1 MTASRLILAIE
12 GGGTKTDVLLVTAEG
27 QELGRARGGP
37 GNLHSVG
44 PVGLSRLFEELL
56 GKLGSRRAVRPNEV
70 SVVSLAMAGVDSEAE
85 QDSVRE
91 AVLAAGLKAPV
102 VVNSD
107 ARATLLG
114 ACGPAGLLV
123 IAGTGS
129 IAFGRNSEGREKRAG
144 GWGHAFGDEGSAY
157 DLGRRAL
164 AFACRVVDGRSHPG
178 ALSDRVLAALGV
190 TAGTPPRPAI
200 LCLLGQ
206 VRTIAALAPVV
217 LETAQ
222 ENDPV
227 ARGIVDTAARQLLD
241 MVDAVATPLG
251 FDDGPFAMA
260 LHGGLLARGKF
271 YSRRFEE
278 MVHLL
283 WPQADVR
290 HTTEDAG
297 LLGAAE
303 LGRVFLAGGR
313 RE

>member
-12 GGGTKTDVLLVTAEG
+12 GGGTKTDALLVSPEG
-27 QELGRARGGP
+27 QELARARGGP

-44 PVGLSRLFEELL
+44 PVGLTRLFEELL
-56 GKLGSRRAVRPNEV
+56 GKLGVRLELRPGEV
-70 SVVSLAMAGVDSEAE
+70 GVVSLAMAGVDSEAE
-85 QDSVRE
+85 QDAVQE
-91 AVLAAGLKAPV
+91 AVRAAGLKAPV

-129 IAFGRNSEGREKRAG
+129 IAFGRNAEGREKRAG

-164 AFACRVVDGRSHPG
+164 AFTCRVVDGRSHPG
-178 ALSDRVLAALGV
+178 PLSNRVLSALGV
-190 TAGTPPRPAI
+190 TRGVDPRPAI

-217 LETAQ
+217 LETAL

-251 FDDGPFAMA
+251 FDDGPFTMA

-278 MVHLL
+278 MVQLL
-283 WPQADVR
+283 WPQAELR
-290 HTTEDAG
+290 HTPEDAG
-297 LLGAAE
+297 LRGAAE
-303 LGRVFLAGGR
+303 LGRIFLAGGPR
-313 RE
+313 D